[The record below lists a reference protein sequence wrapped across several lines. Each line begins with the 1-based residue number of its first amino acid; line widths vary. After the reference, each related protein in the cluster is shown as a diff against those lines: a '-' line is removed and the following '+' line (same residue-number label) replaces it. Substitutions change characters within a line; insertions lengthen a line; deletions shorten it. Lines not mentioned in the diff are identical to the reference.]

1 MLLGKFRLMHIPL
14 SIIRMVF
21 SLETKKKKKHV
32 SILVQTDFSYAYFNK
47 VACIAATPVLPI
59 ASILPDVA

>member
-1 MLLGKFRLMHIPL
+1 MLLGKFWLMHIPL

-21 SLETKKKKKHV
+21 SLETKRQV